1 MDAEGQWIHSQLDVV
16 AVRGWD
22 DPAGRALLEH
32 LRRAVVRPVVRRA
45 GLRGAAAD
53 HALASGWQ
61 AAWDALRRPS
71 ARTSANPAGMVWVAV
86 RRAVWAEVVA
96 GGSVERC
103 VSLDATDARGGVPPG
118 ALPVREAARL
128 GPTLERLVGAL
139 VEEGWPD
146 SQVRD
151 AVVILADG
159 ARSGD
164 AGGAPMT
171 HWRWAAL
178 RLGLAPWQ
186 ASRLA
191 GILLGGAGFS
201 GVLAL
206 MVEHGPGVL
215 DDSAIRAAL
224 ASTRARWAASP
235 RLLLTGWIPRWVSP
249 DAAPDA
255 APDAVRATPE
265 SSALRTM
272 NLLPKLPLARGDS
285 RPPSVGA
292 AIGAGGHGGGGA
304 RRVPVA

>member
-32 LRRAVVRPVVRRA
+32 LRRTVVRPAVRRA

-53 HALASGWQ
+53 QALASGWQ

-71 ARTSANPAGMVWVAV
+71 ARTSTNPAGMVWVAV
-86 RRAVWAEVVA
+86 RRAVWAEVLA
-96 GGSVERC
+96 GGSAEPWI
-103 VSLDATDARGGVPPG
+103 SLDAAGARGGEPPWTY
-118 ALPVREAARL
+118 PVREPARL
-128 GPTLERLVGAL
+128 GPVLDRLVGAL

-151 AVVILADG
+151 AVAVLADR
-159 ARSGD
+159 ARPGD
-164 AGGAPMT
+164 AGAAPMT

-191 GILLGGAGFS
+191 GVLLGGAGWS

-215 DDSAIRAAL
+215 DDPTIRSAL

-235 RLLLTGWIPRWVSP
+235 RLLLTGWTPREASP
-249 DAAPDA
+249 DAVSAMPD
-255 APDAVRATPE
+255 
-265 SSALRTM
+265 SSALSGMQLLRT
-272 NLLPKLPLARGDS
+272 LSSARRDS

-292 AIGAGGHGGGGA
+292 DIGARGHGGGGA